1 MKNAIRKIFPGEPEV
16 QEYITIKV
24 GEEIW
29 ETVFLETNRQSI
41 NISGSHWLLS
51 LEPMVIGVFLCNK
64 IQIGK
69 NQEFKIRYKS
79 KNSTFTEAVMFGSY
93 FDSFDEPEGTLYLFE
108 INRTNIFQKNWLF
121 RTGLYRRYFVSRQP
135 SKNKYKSLV
144 GAFSYPRKVKLVS
157 FKQDHY
163 YNIFPMDLLGEVGAG
178 YHVFGLRH
186 SNIALEKMLQSAKV
200 VVSDISFEHKKII
213 YDLGKHHGTNPPP
226 VQQLPFQ
233 VNLTSKFGFYIP
245 EWIENYREI
254 EITRKLNL
262 GSHMLL
268 WGKILQTVNMAPK
281 PTQLAHIHF
290 LHYLQ
295 LKKFGENYP
304 KVD

>member
-1 MKNAIRKIFPGEPEV
+1 MILGIF
-16 QEYITIKV
+16 
-24 GEEIW
+24 
-29 ETVFLETNRQSI
+29 
-41 NISGSHWLLS
+41 LS
-51 LEPMVIGVFLCNK
+51 NK
-64 IQIGK
+64 IEIGR
-69 NQEFKIRYKS
+69 NQVFRIKFKS
-79 KNSTFTEAVMFGSY
+79 KNSSFTEAVMEAAY
-93 FDSFDEPEGTLYLFE
+93 FDSIEEPEGTLYLFE
-108 INRTNIFQKNWLF
+108 INQSKIYQRNWLF
-121 RTGLYRRYFVSRQP
+121 RTGLYKRYFSARQP
-135 SKNKYKSLV
+135 SKYKYNSLV
-144 GAFSYPRKVKLVS
+144 AAFSYPRKVKLVS

-163 YNIFPMDLLGEVGAG
+163 YNIFPMDLLGEAGAG
-178 YHVFGLRH
+178 SYHVFGLRH
-186 SNIALEKMLQSAKV
+186 TNIALEKMIQSAKV

-226 VQQLPFQ
+226 VQDLPFQ

-245 EWIENYREI
+245 EWIENYKEV

-262 GSHMLL
+262 GSHMML

-281 PTQLAHIHF
+281 PMQMAHIHF